1 MRTLRMLSVLA
12 FFMTLTLNL
21 FSQSGPPAPS
31 TGIWAIID
39 TNYTVGTTAQ
49 GITSARITSKNTT
62 LTKYTGVQFRVFY
75 DNVAFTNATVALLGS
90 PSNLDFQYITNTA
103 AGYITMTLVYTGASA
118 SYTLPDGERFEITFT
133 HAPSSIFNN
142 LASIAP
148 LAWSVVPAANTF
160 QQYAATQEGADTTLG
175 LHNYGGNFI
184 FQNFDYHGAFTNVT
198 GSAAKNLTLALQTRP
213 AGSNTWSQHSTYITD
228 INGDFVISVPLDTT
242 YWDVRLAIQGDSMAV
257 GNVISTADAQ
267 LINQWVLGNGTMT
280 GFDYYA
286 ADVNESDNVTITDA
300 YGVFGRISGRFAA
313 WPNNTKDVK
322 FFTQSEYNTINSSST
337 NYTSSIAGVTNFTF
351 EILPGQPD
359 SVVYYVVVPGDANG
373 TGYNMARVTPIEV
386 LVGPAPGL
394 ENQIYNVIDTKVEY
408 DFPTSSIEVNV
419 PHLSVQEGNLVNIPV
434 KVLTNGIE
442 LNSLQFG
449 LKYNE
454 DLLSFKG
461 VYSSSA
467 AMKWLTYINANDG
480 EIDWG
485 GYDVTNSQNTLKN
498 GDDVVTLQFVALQP
512 QNQWEESPLYTT
524 RKFAGNAA
532 NSKDLTLTP
541 TNGILQVLK
550 ISNGELIDAN
560 SMIVYPNP
568 FEKDVTITF
577 SLSETSNA
585 TLYVSDL
592 QGRKVA
598 TILTG
603 QVPNGQFSYYT
614 DLGKLQSGLYFVTL
628 STEGGKTIVEKLAKI
643 K

>member
-1 MRTLRMLSVLA
+1 MLSVLA

-31 TGIWAIID
+31 NGIWAIID

-49 GITSARITSKNTT
+49 GFTTARVTLKNTT

-75 DNVAFTNATVALLGS
+75 DKIAFTNATVSLLGS
-90 PSNLDFQYITNTA
+90 PTNLDFQYITNTA
-103 AGYITMTLVYTGASA
+103 NGYVTMTLVYTGAS
-118 SYTLPDGERFEITFT
+118 SVYTLPDGERFEITFT
-133 HAPSSIFNN
+133 HAASSIFNN
-142 LASIAP
+142 LASITP

-160 QQYAATQEGADTTLG
+160 SPYSAKQDGTDTTLNI
-175 LHNYGGNFI
+175 HSYGGNFI
-184 FQNFDYHGAFTNVT
+184 AQNFAYHGTFTNVT
-198 GSAAKNLTLALQTRP
+198 GTPAKNLTLALQKRP
-213 AGSNTWSQHSTYITD
+213 LGGNTWTQHSAYITD
-228 INGDFVISVPLDTT
+228 INGDFAISVPLDTT
-242 YWDVRLAIQGDSMAV
+242 YWDVRLAVQGDSMAV
-257 GNVISTADAQ
+257 GNVISTTDAQ

-280 GFDYYA
+280 GFNYYT
-286 ADVNESDNVTITDA
+286 ADVNESDNITISDA
-300 YGVFGRISGRFAA
+300 YGVFGRISGRFSV
-313 WPNNTKDVK
+313 WPNNTEDVK
-322 FFTQSEYNTINSSST
+322 FFTQTEYNTINGSPT
-337 NYTSSIAGVTNFTF
+337 NYTASISGATNFTF
-351 EILPGQPD
+351 DILPGQPD
-359 SVVYYVVVPGDANG
+359 SVIYYVVVPGDANG
-373 TGYNMARVTPIEV
+373 TGYHMARVTPIEV

-419 PHLSVQEGNLVNIPV
+419 PHISVQEGNLVNIPV

-449 LKYNE
+449 LKYNS
-454 DLLSFKG
+454 DLLLFKG
-461 VYSSSA
+461 VYSSSS

-485 GYDVTNSQNTLKN
+485 GYDITNSQNTLKN

-512 QNQWEESPLYTT
+512 QNQWDESPLYTT
-524 RKFAGNAA
+524 RKFSGNAA

-550 ISNGELIDAN
+550 ISNGQLIDSN

-577 SLSETSNA
+577 SLSETANA

-592 QGRKVA
+592 QGRKLA

-603 QVPNGQFSYYT
+603 QVPNGEFSYYT

-628 STEGGKTIVEKLAKI
+628 STENGKTIVEKIAKI